1 MKLKGQS
8 ALVTGGGGGIG
19 AAVCTAFA
27 REGANVVVND
37 VNLAA
42 AEKVSAAAQDL
53 GVRAYADGSDITD
66 SKAAKAM
73 IDQAVKTHGR
83 LDILVNNA
91 GITRDTLVARMSDE
105 DWNLVL
111 SVNLNG
117 AFYCARAAARPMMK
131 QRSGAVVNVAS
142 VIGIGGNAGQGN
154 YAASKGGLIALSRSL
169 AKELGPRG
177 VRVNA
182 VAPGFIQT
190 AMTDDLPEDLK
201 KAILENTPLRRFGTA
216 EDVAS
221 AVLFLAGPGAE
232 FITGSVLRLDGGL
245 AV

>member
-19 AAVCTAFA
+19 AAVCAAFA
-27 REGANVVVND
+27 AQGADVVVND

-42 AEKVSAAAQDL
+42 AENVSAAAKDL
-53 GVRAYADGSDITD
+53 GVRAYADDTDITD
-66 SKAAKAM
+66 AKGAKAM
-73 IDQAVKTHGR
+73 IDRAVKTHGR

-111 SVNLNG
+111 SVNLGG

-131 QRSGAVVNVAS
+131 QRSGAIVNVAS
-142 VIGIGGNAGQGN
+142 IIGLDGNAGQGN

-190 AMTDDLPEDLK
+190 AMTDVLPDDLK
-201 KAILENTPLRRFGTA
+201 KAILENTPLRRFGTP
-216 EDVAS
+216 EDVAR
-221 AVLFLAGPGAE
+221 AVLFLAGPDAE